1 MPQGGRDAITKNLIL
16 REDQLP
22 NKLLYPKTKKK
33 PNKQVKFFKHI
44 FYFTSSKST
53 IFYAECQST
62 YHHIQDGE
70 FFSSDDIFSHTAD
83 KRAAFQPPL
92 RKAASVFSGRRNPN
106 DNHYSR
112 HKH

>member
-1 MPQGGRDAITKNLIL
+1 MPQGGRYAITKNLIL

-22 NKLLYPKTKKK
+22 HKILYPKTKKK
-33 PNKQVKFFKHI
+33 PNKQVKFFST
-44 FYFTSSKST
+44 FCFTSSKSP
-53 IFYAECQST
+53 IFYTERQST

-70 FFSSDDIFSHTAD
+70 FFSSDDIFSHNAD
-83 KRAAFQPPL
+83 KRAAFQQPL
-92 RKAASVFSGRRNPN
+92 RKAVSVYSGRRNPN